1 VLFKCLGVDHIA
13 GFTPSWKNHLSKPNV
28 SRTEMQ
34 TLMQE
39 LSEKRADVEEA
50 LSNACAHGAQFAD
63 IRLESSEGTSISL
76 KDGMT
81 KINSSNELGAGIRAF
96 LDGAW
101 GFAYTTQV
109 NRNGLINCAERAVS
123 LAKAVFTRAEKFSID
138 VPVFE
143 ATVKPTVQQ
152 LPPHV
157 SIADKL
163 NYVLRQEQEAKETD
177 DRVNSTEIGY
187 SDVVLRKIIAN
198 SEGTYIDETAVRSI
212 ARAMI
217 FAKEG
222 ALRQSGYKAR
232 GDSKGF
238 ELFSDDGNI
247 GRIAAAQAVSL
258 LDAKPAPS
266 GQFEA
271 MLDPSL
277 SGVFA
282 HEAFG
287 HAAEAD
293 AIISGTSILAGK
305 LTQTIGSD
313 AVTIVDDP
321 SLKSY
326 GYMAYDDEGIRT
338 QRKVLMERGILQ
350 SYLTDIETGSRLGLG
365 SNGSARVQRYDA
377 PPIVRMSN
385 TFFEPGDFTFEELLE
400 GFSGIYFIGWQ
411 YGYTTPA
418 TGMLTFKSREAYI
431 VEHGEL
437 RDHLR
442 DAALSA
448 MTLEVLHNISAIGKT
463 LAFDPGTCGKGG
475 QMTPNTTGGA
485 YMRVSDVVV
494 GGI

>member
-1 VLFKCLGVDHIA
+1 MLRIEAKLDDIRRLNV
-13 GFTPSWKNHLSKPNV
+13 SWKNHLSKPNV
-28 SRTEMQ
+28 NRTEMQ
-34 TLMQE
+34 SLMQE
-39 LSEKRADVEEA
+39 LSEKQADVEEA
-50 LSNACAHGAQFAD
+50 LSNACARGAQFSD
-63 IRLESSEGTSISL
+63 IRLESSEGTSIST
-76 KDGMT
+76 KDGIT

-109 NRNGLINCAERAVS
+109 DRKGLLNCAERAVS
-123 LAKAVFTRAEKFSID
+123 LAKAVFARAEKFSID

-143 ATVKPTVQQ
+143 DAVTPTVQQ
-152 LPPHV
+152 LPTHV

-163 NYVLRQEQEAKETD
+163 NYVLHQEQEAKETD
-177 DRVNSTEIGY
+177 DRINSTEIGY
-187 SDVVLRKIIAN
+187 SDLVLRKIIAN

-238 ELFSDDGNI
+238 ELFSDDADI
-247 GRIAAAQAVSL
+247 GRIAASQAVSL

-305 LTQTIGSD
+305 LNHKIGSE
-313 AVTIVDDP
+313 AVSIVDDP
-321 SLKSY
+321 SLQSY
-326 GYMAYDDEGIRT
+326 GYLAYDDEGIQTR
-338 QRKVLMERGILQ
+338 RKVLMERGILQ
-350 SYLTDIETGSRLGLG
+350 SYLTDVETGSRLGLG
-365 SNGSARVQRYDA
+365 SNGSARAQRYDD

-385 TFFEPGDFTFEELLE
+385 TFFEPGDYTFDELLD
-400 GFSGIYFIGWQ
+400 GFSGIYFVGWQ
-411 YGYTTPA
+411 YGYTTPT
-418 TGMLTFKSREAYI
+418 TGMLTFKSREAYV

-448 MTLEVLHNISAIGKT
+448 MTLEVLHNISAIGQT
-463 LAFDPGTCGKGG
+463 LTFEPGTCGKGG

-485 YMRVSDVVV
+485 YMRVSNVVV

>member
-1 VLFKCLGVDHIA
+1 
-13 GFTPSWKNHLSKPNV
+13 
-28 SRTEMQ
+28 MQ
-34 TLMQE
+34 PLMQE
-39 LSEKRADVEEA
+39 RSEKKADIEEA
-50 LSNACAHGAQFAD
+50 LSIACAHGAQFSD
-63 IRLESSEGTSISL
+63 IRLESSEGTSIST
-76 KDGMT
+76 KDGIT

-109 NRNGLINCAERAVS
+109 DRKGLVDCAERAVS
-123 LAKAVFTRAEKFSID
+123 LAKAVFARAEKFSID
-138 VPVFE
+138 VAVFE
-143 ATVKPTVQQ
+143 DTVTPSVQLLPTRI
-152 LPPHV
+152 

-163 NYVLRQEQEAKETD
+163 NYVLNQEQEAKETD
-177 DRVNSTEIGY
+177 SRVNSTEVGY
-187 SDVVLRKIIAN
+187 NDIVVRKIIAN
-198 SEGTYIDETAVRSI
+198 SEGTYIDETTVRSI

-222 ALRQSGYKAR
+222 ALRQSGYKTR

-238 ELFSDDGNI
+238 ELFSGDADI
-247 GRIAAAQAVSL
+247 GRTAASQAVSL

-266 GQFEA
+266 GQFDA

-305 LTQTIGSD
+305 LKQKVGSD

-321 SLKSY
+321 SLQSY
-326 GYMAYDDEGIRT
+326 GYLAYDDEGT
-338 QRKVLMERGILQ
+338 QTRRKVLMERGILQ
-350 SYLTDIETGSRLGLG
+350 SYLTDIETGSRLGVG
-365 SNGSARVQRYDA
+365 SNGSARAQRYDD

-385 TFFEPGDFTFEELLE
+385 TFFEPGDYTFEELLD
-400 GFSGIYFIGWQ
+400 GFSGIYFVGWQ
-411 YGYTTPA
+411 YGYTTPT
-418 TGMLTFKSREAYI
+418 TGMLTFKSREAYV

-448 MTLEVLHNISAIGKT
+448 MTLEVLHNISAVGQT
-463 LAFDPGTCGKGG
+463 LAFDPGTCGKAG
-475 QMTPNTTGGA
+475 QMTPNTTGGT

>member
-1 VLFKCLGVDHIA
+1 
-13 GFTPSWKNHLSKPNV
+13 
-28 SRTEMQ
+28 
-34 TLMQE
+34 MQE
-39 LSEKRADVEEA
+39 ISEKREDIDEA
-50 LSNACAHGAQFAD
+50 LSKARERGAQFTD
-63 IRLESSEGTSISL
+63 IRLESSEGTSIST

-96 LDGAW
+96 LEGAW
-101 GFAYTTQV
+101 GFAYTTQIDPV
-109 NRNGLINCAERAVS
+109 GLTDCAERAVS
-123 LAKAVFTRAEKFSID
+123 LAKAVYERAEKFSID

-143 ATVKPTVQQ
+143 DTVKPTVQR
-152 LPPHV
+152 LPTQV

-163 NYVLRQEQEAKETD
+163 NYVLRQEHEAKETD
-177 DRVNSTEIGY
+177 ERVSSTEIGY
-187 SDVVLRKIIAN
+187 SDVVLHKIIAN
-198 SEGTYIDETAVRSI
+198 SEGTYIDETVVRSI
-212 ARAMI
+212 ARAMV

-238 ELFSDDGNI
+238 ELFLDGAEI
-247 GRIAAAQAVSL
+247 GRIAASQAVSL

-287 HAAEAD
+287 HASEAD

-305 LTQTIGSD
+305 LTQKIGSD

-326 GYMAYDDEGIRT
+326 GYMAYDDEGIQTR
-338 QRKVLMERGILQ
+338 RKVLMERGILQ
-350 SYLTDIETGSRLGLG
+350 TYLTDVETGSRLGLG
-365 SNGSARVQRYDA
+365 SNGSARAQRYDA

-385 TFFEPGDFTFEELLE
+385 TFFEPGDYTFEELLE
-400 GFSGIYFIGWQ
+400 GFNGIYFVGWQ
-411 YGYTTPA
+411 YGYTTPT
-418 TGMLTFKSREAYI
+418 TGMLTFKSREAYV
-431 VEHGEL
+431 VERGEL

-448 MTLEVLHNISAIGKT
+448 MTLEVLHNISAIGKN

-485 YMRVSDVVV
+485 YTRISDVVV
-494 GGI
+494 GGM

>member
-1 VLFKCLGVDHIA
+1 MR
-13 GFTPSWKNHLSKPNV
+13 S
-28 SRTEMQ
+28 
-34 TLMQE
+34 LMQE
-39 LSEKRADVEEA
+39 LSEKRADIEEA
-50 LSNACAHGAQFAD
+50 LSKARERGAQFTD
-63 IRLESSEGTSISL
+63 IRIESSEGTSIST
-76 KDGMT
+76 KDGIT

-96 LDGAW
+96 LEGAW

-109 NRNGLINCAERAVS
+109 DHQGLANCAESAVS
-123 LAKAVFTRAEKFSID
+123 LAKAVYERAEKFSID

-143 ATVKPTVQQ
+143 NTVKPTVQR
-152 LPPHV
+152 LPTRV

-163 NYVLRQEQEAKETD
+163 DYVLLQEQEAKKTD
-177 DRVNSTEIGY
+177 KRVSSTEIGY
-187 SDVVLRKIIAN
+187 NDVVLHKIIAN
-198 SEGTYIDETAVRSI
+198 SEGTYIDETVVRSI

-238 ELFSDDGNI
+238 ELFLDGAEI
-247 GRIAAAQAVSL
+247 GRIAASQAVSL

-266 GQFEA
+266 GEFEA
-271 MLDPSL
+271 VLDPSL

-287 HAAEAD
+287 HASEAD

-305 LTQTIGSD
+305 LKQKIGSD

-321 SLKSY
+321 SLQSY
-326 GYMAYDDEGIRT
+326 GYMAYDDEGIQTR
-338 QRKVLMERGILQ
+338 RKVLMERGILQ
-350 SYLTDIETGSRLGLG
+350 SYLTDLETGSRLGLG
-365 SNGSARVQRYDA
+365 SNGSARAQRYDA

-385 TFFEPGDFTFEELLE
+385 TFFEPGDYSFEELLD
-400 GFSGIYFIGWQ
+400 GFSGIYFVGWQ
-411 YGYTTPA
+411 YGYTTPT
-418 TGMLTFKSREAYI
+418 TGMLTFKSREAYV
-431 VEHGEL
+431 VERGEL

-494 GGI
+494 GGM